1 MRVFEVMT
9 EGVRTVP
16 PSLPATDA
24 WQLMRTAGIH
34 HLVVTSGRRIV
45 GILSDRDAGGRA
57 GAPVRAG
64 RSVAD
69 LMTRGVVTIQT
80 DETVGRAANVMHGRT
95 IGCLPVLAGRKLVG
109 IVTTADL
116 LEAIGAGGDRRP
128 KIERHTLSHRVAH
141 TKQHRGAGRAARAW

>member
-16 PSLPATDA
+16 PSLPAAEA

-34 HLVVTSGRRIV
+34 HLVVTDERRIV

-64 RSVAD
+64 KSVAD
-69 LMTRGVVTIQT
+69 LMTRGVVTIQS

-109 IVTTADL
+109 VLTTSDL
-116 LEAIGAGGDRRP
+116 LEVIGTGGDRRP
-128 KIERHTLSHRVAH
+128 KVERRGLSHRVPH
-141 TKQHRGAGRAARAW
+141 TKQHRRPGRAARAW